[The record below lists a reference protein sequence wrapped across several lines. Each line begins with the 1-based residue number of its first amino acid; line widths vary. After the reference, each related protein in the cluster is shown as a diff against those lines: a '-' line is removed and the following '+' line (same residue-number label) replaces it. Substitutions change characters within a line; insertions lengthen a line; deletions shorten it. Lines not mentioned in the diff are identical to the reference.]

1 VCPPGRQRSPGPHS
15 PDSPA
20 ELPYRQ
26 GHPRQRPGHGRTGT
40 ATHERGAE
48 AEHSRAAG
56 IDQDL
61 AQPPAPA
68 TGESPALI
76 SARIGTTDWHLTG
89 IRSSKE
95 GQRCDHCPR
104 RLKHL
109 YDVTN
114 TVTGQALTVGRGCCK
129 KITGWTLSAAQAAQL
144 LRHAAEQARQAAVWA
159 QFTDAYPEGARTVE
173 QDSEQWRPAWPGQ
186 ANLAAHFRW
195 QVSRGAISRAAWA
208 QQLAVY
214 LRDHRPQPTA

>member
-1 VCPPGRQRSPGPHS
+1 M
-15 PDSPA
+15 
-20 ELPYRQ
+20 
-26 GHPRQRPGHGRTGT
+26 
-40 ATHERGAE
+40 
-48 AEHSRAAG
+48 
-56 IDQDL
+56 
-61 AQPPAPA
+61 
-68 TGESPALI
+68 I
-76 SARIGTTDWHLTG
+76 SARIGTTDWHLTA